1 MSGVCPH
8 DFKRDIPPP
17 PHIQKTI
24 PASKLFLFQF
34 GLVAVVAVDDDD
46 VHKIVVML
54 PLSMHLLIL
63 PSLSC
68 LVK

>member
-1 MSGVCPH
+1 MISKEKLSPAPH
-8 DFKRDIPPP
+8 L
-17 PHIQKTI
+17 QKAI
-24 PASKLFLFQF
+24 PASKLFLCQF
-34 GLVAVVAVDDDD
+34 CFVGVVVVVVAAVDDDD

-54 PLSMHLLIL
+54 PLSMHLFIL